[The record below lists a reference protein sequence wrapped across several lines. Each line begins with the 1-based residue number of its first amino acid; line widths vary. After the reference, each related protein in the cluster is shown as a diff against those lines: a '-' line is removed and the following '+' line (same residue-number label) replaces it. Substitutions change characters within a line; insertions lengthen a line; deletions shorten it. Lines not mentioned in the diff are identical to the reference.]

1 VRVKYLELRKLFGNL
16 IYITMNDLT
25 ADLLTRIKNGIERRK
40 ETVVVPNVKMSV
52 EILKVLEME
61 KMILG
66 YKEVEDGLSV
76 ELVYDGKEPMITTL
90 KKVSKPGQR
99 IYIASKDITPVM
111 NGRGIAIIST
121 SKGMMSGA
129 MAKSK
134 KLGGELICKIW

>member
-1 VRVKYLELRKLFGNL
+1 
-16 IYITMNDLT
+16 MNDLT

-76 ELVYDGKEPMITTL
+76 ELMYDGKEPMIKTL